1 MYPHL
6 IDFVQAF
13 LSLGGAAAKLKA
25 MQPGWEQ
32 DPP

>member
-1 MYPHL
+1 MHAHL

-13 LSLGGAAAKLKA
+13 LSLGGAAAKLTA